1 MASLMHSISDK
12 SQGGF
17 ISDDEDLPKNKWYK
31 QDEDM
36 RGEEEFDPCLEIEV
50 LQEESK
56 EWCKPWRGSLI
67 VKVFG
72 KRIHPRILENKL
84 KRDWVRAGSIKIIDL
99 PRDYYIVSFT
109 DENDYK
115 HAPYEG
121 PWKVA
126 DHYLIVQRWRL
137 FFLKTEQKVRKIAV
151 WVRIPGLNMELYNTN
166 FLRRVGSKIGTMLKV
181 DQITSIHSRG
191 RFARICVEL
200 DIRKKLVPQVK
211 VWGVA
216 MNLEYEGLH
225 QVCFNCGR
233 YGHKQEWCSEK
244 NLDPQV
250 DPTVVQPEE
259 GAMEMSSVG
268 NNLGNTTQIK
278 EKDVMINNNEL
289 ITLSSAIENGKN
301 LPKEKENSFSPWMLV
316 KRAVRK
322 KERITTQ
329 GRGVNY
335 TGGNKGNQA
344 KGSRFNALHQEES
357 EMDVEE
363 IMVETVT
370 DMHEG
375 HVVHV

>member
-1 MASLMHSISDK
+1 MDDAIVAVNKMEKEGLIHNHVSYMASLMHSIGAK

-17 ISDDEDLPKNKWYK
+17 ISDDEDLPENKWYK

-50 LQEESK
+50 SQEEFK
-56 EWCKPWRGSLI
+56 EWYKPWRGSLI
-67 VKVFG
+67 VKDFG

-99 PRDYYIVSFT
+99 LRDYYIVSFT

-115 HAPYEG
+115 HALYEG

-137 FFLKTEQKVRKIAV
+137 FFLETEQKVRKIAV
-151 WVRIPGLNMELYNTN
+151 WVRIPSLNMELYNTN
-166 FLRRVGSKIGTMLKV
+166 FLRRAGLKIETMLKV
-181 DQITSIHSRG
+181 DQMTSIHSRG
-191 RFARICVEL
+191 RFARIYVEL
-200 DIRKKLVPQVK
+200 DIWKKLVPQVK
-211 VWGVA
+211 LWGVA
-216 MNLEYEGLH
+216 VNLEYEGLH

-244 NLDPQV
+244 NPDPLV
-250 DPTVVQPEE
+250 DPTVVQPKE
-259 GAMEMSSVG
+259 GAMEMSSVR

-289 ITLSSAIENGKN
+289 ITLSGAIENGKN
-301 LPKEKENSFSPWMLV
+301 LSKEKENSFDPWMLV

-322 KERITTQ
+322 KGKNHYARK
-329 GRGVNY
+329 R
-335 TGGNKGNQA
+335 
-344 KGSRFNALHQEES
+344 S
-357 EMDVEE
+357 ELRRRK
-363 IMVETVT
+363 
-370 DMHEG
+370 
-375 HVVHV
+375 